1 MPMITN
7 LIGNKYGNLMVVQ
20 KSNKKNKNRET
31 SWICICD
38 CGNTTTVIGSNLKN
52 GNTKSC
58 GCLHKKHGMA
68 RSRIYKIWINM
79 KSRCYNI
86 NTKSYKDYGRKGIR
100 VCSEWKNDFKNFYDW
115 AIVNGYKDNLTIDR
129 INVNENYKPS
139 NCRWVNKKEQANN
152 TTRNHYIELNGEKH
166 TLQQW
171 SEKTKIKSSTIRER
185 LKRGWTIEKALSK

>member
-1 MPMITN
+1 M
-7 LIGNKYGNLMVVQ
+7 
-20 KSNKKNKNRET
+20 
-31 SWICICD
+31 
-38 CGNTTTVIGSNLKN
+38 IGSNLKN

-115 AIVNGYKDNLTIDR
+115 AILNGYKDNLTIDR